1 MARDL
6 LIIGVTVLTTE
17 EDVRAAEREQWDDGT
32 NYLAVAPGVIV
43 GYDRN
48 VATNTM
54 LRKHDIEVVTVP
66 GEELGRGRGGPRR
79 MTCPIERDPCVR
91 AGGPEMDLHGRNLL
105 KEADFSR
112 EEFAYLI
119 DLGPEGSHLGY
130 KESMKDTARVL
141 GRMSDGI
148 GYRGFAQ
155 ESVEILGQFAGVP
168 VWNGL
173 TGAWHPTQML
183 ADTLTMRDHCARP
196 LEAGS
201 GAALTVTDDVRAAVA
216 GVDFL
221 YTDVWP
227 SMGEPTGEWDKRID
241 LLLDHQV
248 NAAELEVTD
257 EVFSS
262 GAPVVSGQAENRMH
276 TSKAVMVATLGGPEP
291 GGRP

>member
-1 MARDL
+1 MDE
-6 LIIGVTVLTTE
+6 VTVLTTE

-54 LRKHDIEVVTVP
+54 LRQHGIEVVTVP
-66 GEELGRGRGGPRR
+66 GEEPGRGRGGPRR

-105 KEADFSR
+105 KEADGLLLLSR
-112 EEFAYLI
+112 RRPQQHGELAAVDGGAARHGRPGLRPRAAAA
-119 DLGPEGSHLGY
+119 LAPGPGHRQRAG
-130 KESMKDTARVL
+130 
-141 GRMSDGI
+141 GR
-148 GYRGFAQ
+148 
-155 ESVEILGQFAGVP
+155 L
-168 VWNGL
+168 
-173 TGAWHPTQML
+173 
-183 ADTLTMRDHCARP
+183 
-196 LEAGS
+196 

-227 SMGEPTGEWDKRID
+227 SMGEPTEEWDKRID
-241 LLLDHQV
+241 LLVDHQV

-262 GAPVVSGQAENRMH
+262 GAPVVSDQAENRMH